1 MIHLDIILQAGTTMA
16 DSTALASGAETTE
29 HVSAPILEIMGKG
42 GFVMALLALSLVVA
56 IYFIVERWIYL
67 GKRAKLDDNLINVIK
82 DNLKENRPD
91 SALAFCDRTPTAQAQ
106 VLATGL
112 RFLGSNMR
120 EIESAMETKGSV
132 ELSAMEGNLHY
143 LSLIARVAPMLGFV
157 GTIWGVINIFYSIS
171 TTNDISIGA
180 ISDGLY
186 VKMVASFA
194 GLLVCIIAF
203 LGYQLYIRRI
213 DRFAERLQEQS
224 LKLMEI
230 LVTTNL

>member
-1 MIHLDIILQAGTTMA
+1 M
-16 DSTALASGAETTE
+16 
-29 HVSAPILEIMGKG
+29 
-42 GFVMALLALSLVVA
+42 
-56 IYFIVERWIYL
+56 
-67 GKRAKLDDNLINVIK
+67 GKRAKLDDNLINIIK

-91 SALAFCDRTPTAQAQ
+91 AALSHCDRTPTAQAQ

-180 ISDGLY
+180 ISGGLY
-186 VKMVASFA
+186 LKMVASFA
-194 GLLVCIIAF
+194 GLLVGIIAF

-230 LVTTNL
+230 LVTSNL